1 MPDSRA
7 ASIAKSEW
15 NRVLATR
22 KAWSRTSLAVVAF
35 AGAALDLWL
44 HRAPSPVGWTLLG
57 VGAVTLG
64 LGLAAHHA
72 QAKAE
77 RELLELGCPPG
88 AIAREWAS
96 TSPAW
101 PELELPSSRPLASPL
116 PPSWQPR
123 ETAPRA

>member
-1 MPDSRA
+1 MSDSRA

-15 NRVLATR
+15 NRVLAARRLWT
-22 KAWSRTSLAVVAF
+22 RTSVAVVAF

-44 HRAPSPVGWTLLG
+44 HRAPSPVCWTLLG
-57 VGAVTLG
+57 VGVVALV

-77 RELLELGCPPG
+77 RQLLELGARPG
-88 AIAREWAS
+88 AIACEWAS
-96 TSPAW
+96 ASPAW
-101 PELELPSSRPLASPL
+101 PELELPSPRPLASPL
-116 PPSWQPR
+116 PAAWPR